1 MTPRASLRII
11 AKALALFLVF
21 DLLQAATHLDRR
33 IADLPLLQ
41 HLVPPMARLD
51 VMRDYPTPVMWPLS
65 PLLTAHR
72 IGRPKAP
79 DEYRVAVLGDSGTFG
94 MSMSAADAIPGKMT
108 RAGERIGG
116 RRVVAY
122 NLSYQTPNTLKDL
135 VILRHVLP
143 LRPDAV
149 VWFVSLYDLASDTP
163 PPYREQ
169 VHIILRVNREDVR
182 EIAAKYGIDTWE
194 TRRLAAER
202 HWWSRS
208 VFVTGARYR
217 DFAILLGRALLDS
230 LSGGDPSDSAR
241 ARMPWIGSKPLP
253 PLPLFVQTGIDQP
266 PMPNARWKTLLAGE
280 AMARSRGVRL
290 LVVNDP
296 LLIAAGPGSE
306 RMYDSFFGRA
316 IYDRYRATMERF
328 CREHGIEY
336 LDLWNLLPPE
346 DFDET
351 PQHYLPAG
359 NARIA
364 RAVLGRLKE
373 MAK

>member
-1 MTPRASLRII
+1 MTPRAVMRIL
-11 AKALALFLVF
+11 AKALVLFLAF
-21 DLLQAATHLDRR
+21 DLFQAATHLDRR
-33 IADLPLLQ
+33 IADLPVLEHLL
-41 HLVPPMARLD
+41 PPMARLD
-51 VMRDYPTPVMWPLS
+51 IMRDYPTPVMWPLS
-65 PLLTAHR
+65 PLLRAHR

-94 MSMSAADAIPGKMT
+94 MSMHEAEAVPGQMT
-108 RAGERIGG
+108 GLVERIGG

-135 VILRHVLP
+135 VILKHALSND
-143 LRPDAV
+143 LDAV
-149 VWFVSLYDLASDTP
+149 VWFVTLYDLASDVP

-182 EIAAKYGIDTWE
+182 ELSARYGIHTWE
-194 TRRLAAER
+194 TGRLAAER

-208 VFVTGARYR
+208 IFVTGARYR
-217 DFAILLGRALLDS
+217 DFAILLGRAVLDS

-253 PLPLFVQTGIDQP
+253 PLPLFVQTGMDQP
-266 PMPNARWKTLLAGE
+266 PMPNARWKSLLAGRDMT
-280 AMARSRGVRL
+280 AGRGVRL
-290 LVVNDP
+290 LVVNNP

-306 RMYDSFFGRA
+306 RMYDSFFGRL
-316 IYDRYRATMERF
+316 IYDRYRATLDRF
-328 CREHGIEY
+328 CRDHGIAY
-336 LDLWNLLPPE
+336 LDLWNLLPPKE
-346 DFDET
+346 FDET

-364 RAVLGRLKE
+364 RAVMERLKE
-373 MAK
+373 TVR